1 MIIDIHLI
9 NYADPV
15 RWALPKCIQLKIVCF
30 NITNYSLFQDFYQES
45 VKLANSQIWWNSIST
60 NFKEL

>member
-45 VKLANSQIWWNSIST
+45 VKLANSQIW
-60 NFKEL
+60 